1 MAKFDEQRALTSEGI
16 LRYVRTKLE
25 HGEDILVLNIVN
37 KFDTVLFVLLLYVPS
52 QQLWSWPLGGMVS

>member
-52 QQLWSWPLGGMVS
+52 QQLW

>member
-16 LRYVRTKLE
+16 LRYVTTKLE

>member
-37 KFDTVLFVLLLYVPS
+37 KFDTVLFVLLLYVQS